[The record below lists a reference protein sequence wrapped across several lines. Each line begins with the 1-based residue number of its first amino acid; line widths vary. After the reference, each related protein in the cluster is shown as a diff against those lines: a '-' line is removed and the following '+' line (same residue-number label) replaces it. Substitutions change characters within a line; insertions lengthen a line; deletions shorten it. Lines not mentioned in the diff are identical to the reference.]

1 MSAKIVY
8 NNEKDKEFLDKIN
21 LEIPFFVQ
29 YIDINTRKGKKEGWK
44 LMNYYGTTKFPFVEL
59 ELDKLEN
66 RFLPFFSERG
76 NAVGQLISY
85 LNNDCKN

>member
-44 LMNYYGTTKFPFVEL
+44 LMNYYGDHFIMMCLLMGLVHYK
-59 ELDKLEN
+59 D
-66 RFLPFFSERG
+66 
-76 NAVGQLISY
+76 I
-85 LNNDCKN
+85 